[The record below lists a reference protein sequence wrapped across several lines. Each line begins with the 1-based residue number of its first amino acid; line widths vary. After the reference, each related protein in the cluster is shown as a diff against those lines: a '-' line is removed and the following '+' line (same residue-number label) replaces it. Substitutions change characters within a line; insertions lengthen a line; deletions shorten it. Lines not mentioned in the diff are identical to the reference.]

1 MHGVALFLL
10 GAAAGALPLALLCAR
25 LASVS
30 RARRQRGEA
39 LRGALD
45 ARIWQDQVERVVSR
59 SDVPDEVRRRRH
71 ESNNA
76 LSTALLSAQF
86 LFSVAAGERAESLSD
101 QKTAAGELVEALQR
115 LKRLIGE
122 AQGVA
127 TTTTSPRAPLVSAV
141 RLLEAVTAAAAR
153 LRARFPRLAL
163 EVELARPALEGAR
176 VVVCAGAEGLAG
188 LLDALLMNA
197 CEGDGARG
205 ATRVVLRIG
214 AEGEVDVVSLEVTD
228 DGPGFSAAQLGES
241 LQPFASAKPGRLGLG
256 LYTAEHILAASG
268 GSLRR
273 ENGPRGGARV
283 TAFLP
288 AAPEPAAGTQ

>member
-1 MHGVALFLL
+1 VHGVALFLL
-10 GAAAGALPLALLCAR
+10 GAAAGALPLALVCAR
-25 LASVS
+25 LVAVS
-30 RARRQRGEA
+30 RARRRREEA

-45 ARIWQDQVERVVSR
+45 ARVWQDEVERVVSR
-59 SDVPDEVRRRRH
+59 TDVSREAQRRRH

-86 LFSVAAGERAESLSD
+86 LLAVASDERSESLAD
-101 QKTAAGELVEALQR
+101 QKTAAAELVDALQR
-115 LKRLIGE
+115 VKRMIGE

-127 TTTTSPRAPLVSAV
+127 TTTTSPRAPLVKSTP
-141 RLLEAVTAAAAR
+141 LLEAVTAAASRA
-153 LRARFPRLAL
+153 RARFPGLAL
-163 EVELARPALEGAR
+163 EVALARPSLERAR
-176 VVVCAGAEGLAG
+176 VAVCAGAEGLAA
-188 LLDALLMNA
+188 LLDALLANA

-205 ATRVVLRIG
+205 ASRVAVRVG
-214 AEGEVDVVSLEVTD
+214 AEGEVDVVSVEVVD
-228 DGPGFSAAQLGES
+228 DGPGFSAAQLAEP

-273 ENGPRGGARV
+273 ENGANGGARV

-288 AAPEPAAGTQ
+288 AAPETATQ